1 MHQHRTDTALEP
13 VNPLTRLNAV
23 KDLWHPKVVG
33 QVNDQYLKVARIH
46 GEFVWHAH
54 EHEDELFWV
63 LRGEM
68 QMDFHDRSVTIG
80 EGQFLVVPKGTMH
93 RPSANEECLI
103 LLIETVTTQHTGDT
117 ITEMT
122 VAVSDQL

>member
-1 MHQHRTDTALEP
+1 MDQAGSVYSSQP
-13 VNPLTRLNAV
+13 VDPLSQFDAV
-23 KDLWHPKVVG
+23 KELWHPKVVG

-46 GEFVWHAH
+46 GEFVWHSH

-68 QMDFHDRSVTIG
+68 QMDFQDRSVTIG
-80 EGQFLVVPKGTMH
+80 EGQFLVVPKGTLH

>member
-1 MHQHRTDTALEP
+1 MQQQLIEIVREP
-13 VNPLTRLNAV
+13 VNPLNKV
-23 KDLWHPKVVG
+23 KDVKEFWHPKVIG

-46 GEFVWHAH
+46 GEFVWHSH
-54 EHEDELFWV
+54 ENEDELFWV
-63 LRGEM
+63 LGGEM
-68 QMDFHDRSVTIG
+68 TMDFEDRSVTIS